1 MAKLIVNCDEKF
13 PVFDLEIPEEG
24 QIANCE
30 IDEGFYR
37 EYLYISL
44 AYSKIQRKLKEIYE
58 DSQRSFVKQSCG
70 IRFQQGSV
78 IDDEYE
84 FNQTANASQEEL

>member
-1 MAKLIVNCDEKF
+1 MPKILISCDEKF

-30 IDEGFYR
+30 VDEDFYR

-58 DSQRSFVKQSCG
+58 DTQRRIVKQSCG
-70 IRFQQGSV
+70 IRFPKSANV
-78 IDDEYE
+78 D
-84 FNQTANASQEEL
+84 NQRKYNEALNASKEEL